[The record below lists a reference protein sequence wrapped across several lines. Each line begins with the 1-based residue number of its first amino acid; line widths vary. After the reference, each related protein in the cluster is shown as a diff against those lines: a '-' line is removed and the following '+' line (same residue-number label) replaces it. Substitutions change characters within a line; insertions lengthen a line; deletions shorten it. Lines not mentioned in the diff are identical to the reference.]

1 MNTKFTITRDQ
12 LNQLKEK
19 NKLYSY
25 IYSSFTKA
33 FFKISENRFI
43 FMLRGNNGVL
53 QTSLSIDFTGEPVYY
68 SIEYN
73 KWQTVLQK
81 YSESEKIDF
90 VISKNTLKITANED
104 PDLINLS
111 LNIYSPDSNEAII
124 IDDFIRTKR
133 EEVIQDNKCL
143 TLNEELL
150 SNLNF
155 VDSLFTTQG
164 RVNSVGLGIDS
175 IVYSDR
181 ALVVKS
187 YLSENF
193 PEELFSSLSD
203 GSGSYIYLHTA
214 IIKLL
219 PLLYRTNTNIYF
231 SRDYNILYW
240 SDDDTEIYIASPDRE
255 VVLPTE
261 EEFKNIQPPSG
272 SPTFSIDSGVLSNC
286 LEFFD
291 GFYEGSAWKPITFN
305 INANKDIS
313 LYYKHPTTEITKI
326 LPGAVCNT
334 DGSFTIDSE
343 MLKKI
348 INRVKDSDAE
358 EKVNIT
364 FDEDAPGVYLSAG
377 TVDYEAVFSK
387 LSGE

>member
-25 IYSSFTKA
+25 IYGFFTKA
-33 FFKISENRFI
+33 FFKVSENKFT
-43 FMLRGNNGVL
+43 FMLRGDNGVL
-53 QTSLSIDFTGEPVYY
+53 QTSVPIDFTGEPVYY

-81 YSESEKIDF
+81 YGESKKINF
-90 VISKNTLKITANED
+90 VVSKNTLKITADGD
-104 PDLINLS
+104 PDVINLS
-111 LNIYSPDSNEAII
+111 LNIYPPDSNEAIV
-124 IDDFIRTKR
+124 IDDFIRTKK
-133 EEVIQDNKCL
+133 EEVIQNNKCL
-143 TLNEELL
+143 VLNEELL
-150 SNLNF
+150 SGLSF
-155 VDSLFTTQG
+155 VDSLFTAQG
-164 RVNSVGLGIDS
+164 RVNSVGLGINN

-187 YLSENF
+187 YLSKNF

-203 GSGSYIYLHTA
+203 DSYIYLHTA

-219 PLLYRTNTNIYF
+219 PLLYKTNANIYF
-231 SRDYNILYW
+231 SGDYNILYW
-240 SDDDTEIYIASPDRE
+240 NDNNTEIYIASPDRE

-272 SPTFSIDSGVLSNC
+272 SPTFSIDPEVLSNC

-313 LYYKHPTTEITKI
+313 LYYRHPTTEITKI
-326 LPGAVCNT
+326 LPGVVCNT
-334 DGSFTIDSE
+334 DGSFAIDSE
-343 MLKKI
+343 MLKKV

-364 FDEDAPGVYLSAG
+364 FDEDAPGIYLSADITG
-377 TVDYEAVFSK
+377 YEAVFSK